1 MNKQRANFVEENEES
16 GSMFFTCNVAEEFL
30 EDVWFLDSGCSNH
43 MTGNKKLFSKLD
55 ESVQSQVKLGDK
67 TKVPVMGKGIISIKT
82 KQGEKKS
89 ISDVYFAPGLEHNL
103 LSVGQLIEKG
113 YPVIFQNNK
122 CVIYDRDGSNKV
134 IVEVSMTNNRMF
146 PLKLASGIPQV
157 LKVVLDDESW
167 LWHMRFGHLSFH
179 GLHLLYKKHMVNGLP
194 MMEQKDQVCEGC
206 ILGKQHIDSFPVGR
220 SWRAKAPLE
229 LVHSD
234 ICGPMQTPSI
244 GKCRYFITFIDD
256 FSRRTWVFFLKEKSE
271 AFNFFKQFK
280 AIAEKQSGYFLKV
293 LRTDRGGEFTSHEF
307 QDFCKENG
315 IKRQLTASYTPQQ
328 NGVAERKNRTI
339 VEMARSMMKAKS
351 LPNSFWAEAVAT
363 SIYLLNRCPTKS
375 VKGMTPQEAWSGRK
389 PSVAHFKVFG
399 CIAYSHVPK
408 EKRQKLD
415 DKSKKCIFVG
425 YSEEIKGYKLYNPVT
440 NKVIISCDVILSLIH
455 I

>member
-1 MNKQRANFVEENEES
+1 MNRGRGRFRGRGRSPGRGRGRGRSNDNYEGGNRHSHKSHIQCHYCRRYGHYESECRIKRFEMNKQRVNFVEENEES

-30 EDVWFLDSGCSNH
+30 KDVWFLDSGCSNH

-134 IVEVSMTNNRMF
+134 TVEVSMTNNQMF

-157 LKVVLDDESW
+157 LKVFLDDESW

-206 ILGKQHIDSFPVGR
+206 II
-220 SWRAKAPLE
+220 
-229 LVHSD
+229 
-234 ICGPMQTPSI
+234 
-244 GKCRYFITFIDD
+244 
-256 FSRRTWVFFLKEKSE
+256 EK
-271 AFNFFKQFK
+271 
-280 AIAEKQSGYFLKV
+280 
-293 LRTDRGGEFTSHEF
+293 
-307 QDFCKENG
+307 
-315 IKRQLTASYTPQQ
+315 
-328 NGVAERKNRTI
+328 
-339 VEMARSMMKAKS
+339 
-351 LPNSFWAEAVAT
+351 
-363 SIYLLNRCPTKS
+363 
-375 VKGMTPQEAWSGRK
+375 
-389 PSVAHFKVFG
+389 
-399 CIAYSHVPK
+399 
-408 EKRQKLD
+408 
-415 DKSKKCIFVG
+415 
-425 YSEEIKGYKLYNPVT
+425 
-440 NKVIISCDVILSLIH
+440 
-455 I
+455 